1 MMTDL
6 FSTFSSDLFGRQSAA
21 VTGGSGGI
29 GRATA
34 LALARLGANVAG
46 GYRRSQQEADDACR
60 QAAANGAN
68 AVPIQVDVMQTDQV
82 HRFMEQAVEA
92 IGPLDMLINCAGTWP
107 EAMVYQM
114 EDQEWT
120 DTIATNLYGTYYTC
134 KVASKLMTK
143 RRSGRIVNFSS
154 ITTDRGARTSH
165 AHYATEKAGVS
176 AFTRSLAYE
185 LAPYN
190 VTVNS
195 VAPGMIR
202 TKITGAALKQREEQY
217 LEQIPLSRIGSPD
230 EVASLVVYLVSP
242 PAAYITGQVIH
253 VNGGM
258 WMS

>member
-1 MMTDL
+1 MTDR
-6 FSTFSSDLFGRQSAA
+6 FSTFSSDLLRGQSAA
-21 VTGGSGGI
+21 VTGGSGDI

-34 LALARLGANVAG
+34 LALARLGANIAV

-68 AVPIQVDVMQTDQV
+68 AVPIQVDVMQTDQA

-114 EDQEWT
+114 EDQEWS
-120 DTIATNLYGTYYTC
+120 DTIATNLHGTYYTC
-134 KVASKLMTK
+134 KVASKLMIK
-143 RRSGRIVNFSS
+143 RRRGRIVNFSS
-154 ITTDRGARTSH
+154 IAAERGARTSH
-165 AHYATEKAGVS
+165 AHYAAAKAGVS

-190 VTVNS
+190 VTVNA

-202 TKITGAALKQREEQY
+202 TKMTSGALKQREDQY
-217 LEQIPLSRIGSPD
+217 LKQIPLGRIGSPD

-242 PAAYITGQVIH
+242 AAAYITGQVIH